1 MRAQNIANI
10 RLWRLAIIYLCLWLA
25 PGITLLLFH
34 LLAAPDYIAGTTR
47 VFGAL
52 ANLFGPWTTIVTTLS
67 DWPNAGARF
76 SLSNAILTTAAI
88 AVVVTTS
95 MAVKRKWVPQR
106 PPQRNRPPYRL
117 LPKIDSFAPSVYN
130 LVIVL

>member
-95 MAVKRKWVPQR
+95 MAVKRKWVQ
-106 PPQRNRPPYRL
+106 
-117 LPKIDSFAPSVYN
+117 ICC
-130 LVIVL
+130 IVVFIPLIFLWLFFGMVQLMHCAL